1 MGNTAASINTLEFV
15 GRFSG
20 LEQNYQKAHL
30 MLVLNLPCS
39 PEVGLGKLMM
49 LE

>member
-15 GRFSG
+15 GGFSASV
-20 LEQNYQKAHL
+20 QNYHKAHL

-39 PEVGLGKLMM
+39 PEMGLGKLMM